1 MNSTPAP
8 SKVPFY
14 VSIVLSVPPVLMLL
28 MSGVMKVMQTEQVR
42 QGFADWP
49 AGSAVAI
56 GAVELLCTVIYLI
69 PRTAVLGAILLAGYL
84 GGAVAVTVK
93 MGLGV
98 AGWWMPFVFG
108 ILLWGGLW
116 LRDARIRALI
126 PLRIRCGILLAFVPL
141 HFAGVWARVTPF
153 QPHPLA

>member
-1 MNSTPAP
+1 MSSTSTP
-8 SKVPFY
+8 SRIPFY
-14 VSIVLSVPPVLMLL
+14 VSIVLSCPPVFMLL

-56 GAVELLCTVIYLI
+56 GTVELLCTVIYLI

-93 MGLGV
+93 MGMGV
-98 AGWWMPFVFG
+98 AGWWMPLAFG
-108 ILLWGGLW
+108 VLLWGGLW
-116 LRDARIRALI
+116 LRDPRIRALI
-126 PLRIRCGILLAFVPL
+126 PLRS
-141 HFAGVWARVTPF
+141 
-153 QPHPLA
+153 

>member
-1 MNSTPAP
+1 MNSPSIP
-8 SKVPFY
+8 SKAARY
-14 VSIVLSVPPVLMLL
+14 TGMVLSLPPVFLLL

-56 GAVELLCTVIYLI
+56 GTVELLCTILYLI

-84 GGAVAVTVK
+84 GGAIAVSVR

-98 AGWWMPFVFG
+98 GGWWMPALFG
-108 ILLWGGLW
+108 VLLWGALW
-116 LRDARIRALI
+116 LRDVRIRALV
-126 PLRIRCGILLAFVPL
+126 PLRG
-141 HFAGVWARVTPF
+141 
-153 QPHPLA
+153 

>member
-8 SKVPFY
+8 SKKAFY
-14 VSIVLSVPPVLMLL
+14 TSIVLSLPPVFMLL
-28 MSGVMKVMQTEQVR
+28 MSGVMKVMQNEQVR

-56 GAVELLCTVIYLI
+56 GTVEILCTLIYLI

-84 GGAVAVTVK
+84 GGAVAVTGK

-98 AGWWMPFVFG
+98 A
-108 ILLWGGLW
+108 
-116 LRDARIRALI
+116 R
-126 PLRIRCGILLAFVPL
+126 
-141 HFAGVWARVTPF
+141 
-153 QPHPLA
+153 

>member
-1 MNSTPAP
+1 MSSTPTP

-14 VSIVLSVPPVLMLL
+14 VSIVLSLPPVFMLL

-56 GAVELLCTVIYLI
+56 GAVEIACTLIYLF

-98 AGWWMPFVFG
+98 AGWWMPVVFG

-116 LRDARIRALI
+116 LRDPRIRALI
-126 PLRIRCGILLAFVPL
+126 PLRS
-141 HFAGVWARVTPF
+141 
-153 QPHPLA
+153 

>member
-1 MNSTPAP
+1 MSSTSTP

-69 PRTAVLGAILLAGYL
+69 PRTAVLGAILLVGYL

-98 AGWWMPFVFG
+98 AGWWMPVAFG

-116 LRDARIRALI
+116 LRDPRIRALI
-126 PLRIRCGILLAFVPL
+126 PLRS
-141 HFAGVWARVTPF
+141 
-153 QPHPLA
+153 

>member
-1 MNSTPAP
+1 MSSTPSP

-49 AGSAVAI
+49 AGSAIAI
-56 GAVELLCTVIYLI
+56 GTVELLCTVIYLI

-98 AGWWMPFVFG
+98 AGWWMPLVFG
-108 ILLWGGLW
+108 ILLWAGLW

-126 PLRIRCGILLAFVPL
+126 PLRS
-141 HFAGVWARVTPF
+141 
-153 QPHPLA
+153 

>member
-49 AGSAVAI
+49 PGSAVAI
-56 GAVELLCTVIYLI
+56 GTVELLCTVIYLI

-116 LRDARIRALI
+116 LRDARIRTLI
-126 PLRIRCGILLAFVPL
+126 PLRS
-141 HFAGVWARVTPF
+141 
-153 QPHPLA
+153 

>member
-49 AGSAVAI
+49 VGSAVAI

-126 PLRIRCGILLAFVPL
+126 PLRS
-141 HFAGVWARVTPF
+141 
-153 QPHPLA
+153 

>member
-1 MNSTPAP
+1 MNSTPTP
-8 SKVPFY
+8 SRKAFY
-14 VSIVLSVPPVLMLL
+14 ASIVISVPPVLMLL

-56 GAVELLCTVIYLI
+56 GTVEILCTLIYLI

-93 MGLGV
+93 MGMGV

-116 LRDARIRALI
+116 LRDPRVRALI
-126 PLRIRCGILLAFVPL
+126 PLRS
-141 HFAGVWARVTPF
+141 
-153 QPHPLA
+153 

>member
-1 MNSTPAP
+1 MSSTPTP

-14 VSIVLSVPPVLMLL
+14 VSIVLSLPPVFMLL
-28 MSGVMKVMQTEQVR
+28 MSGVMKIMQNEQVR

-56 GAVELLCTVIYLI
+56 GAVEIACTLIYLI

-93 MGLGV
+93 MGMGV
-98 AGWWMPFVFG
+98 AGWWMPVAFG
-108 ILLWGGLW
+108 VLLWGALW
-116 LRDARIRALI
+116 LRDPRVRALI
-126 PLRIRCGILLAFVPL
+126 PLRS
-141 HFAGVWARVTPF
+141 
-153 QPHPLA
+153 

>member
-8 SKVPFY
+8 SKVPCY
-14 VSIVLSVPPVLMLL
+14 VSIVLSVPPILMLL
-28 MSGVMKVMQTEQVR
+28 MSGVMKIMQTEQVR

-56 GAVELLCTVIYLI
+56 GTVELLCTVIYLI

-116 LRDARIRALI
+116 LRDPRIRALI
-126 PLRIRCGILLAFVPL
+126 PLRS
-141 HFAGVWARVTPF
+141 
-153 QPHPLA
+153 